1 MFSKLSLKWKIH
13 GSFLAVNLALFIN
26 GAIGV
31 WTIREIGGDG
41 EHIADVNLANAERLA
56 EMSSSLLQMQNL
68 TTQAA
73 LTSPTREGR
82 RMLESELSNLAE
94 RYTQATKAYLEIPF
108 VEGEQA
114 LYEEAE
120 GAWKK
125 HQQELKKTAEFY
137 SAVIS
142 GQQDK
147 ERLSRFVDEEYLP
160 VAKAQATALAALTKF
175 QGEQGASWTARLKK
189 TLSMSMIWTIAGFI
203 ANFLLTS
210 ILGQLISSRLTRQ
223 INDIAE
229 KLESGANE
237 VASASKQIS
246 ESSAELSSSS
256 TQQATSLQETVSSI
270 DQVSAM
276 VSRNAE
282 NAKRSQEVATT
293 SRDTAILGKQSVESV
308 IQAIEDINVSNQD
321 IIRQIEAS
329 HQELAGIVKVISE
342 IGNKTKV
349 INDIV
354 FQTKLLSFNA
364 SVEAARAG
372 EHGKGFAVVAEEVG
386 NLAQMS
392 GNAAK
397 EISQMLD
404 SSVQTVE
411 KIVLDTKTRVERLV
425 MAGRSRVETGTVT
438 ARNCGTVLENIVKN
452 VNEMA
457 EMVGE
462 IASASQEQ
470 SQGVQAITKT
480 MGHLDEVTQQNAS
493 ISEQSASAAEEL
505 SAQAET
511 VRSMVHALME
521 TVHGEGTGH
530 NSGFGERRP
539 YDTVESP
546 IPAGPTPTAKVLPF
560 RAPPREPLS
569 REPRLSGSPGKKVVG
584 LDDVPSADDSRFE
597 DI

>member
-1 MFSKLSLKWKIH
+1 
-13 GSFLAVNLALFIN
+13 
-26 GAIGV
+26 
-31 WTIREIGGDG
+31 
-41 EHIADVNLANAERLA
+41 
-56 EMSSSLLQMQNL
+56 L
-68 TTQAA
+68 T
-73 LTSPTREGR
+73 
-82 RMLESELSNLAE
+82 
-94 RYTQATKAYLEIPF
+94 IPF
-108 VEGEQA
+108 VAGEQSI
-114 LYEEAE
+114 YDEVDS
-120 GAWKK
+120 AWKK
-125 HQQELKKTAEFY
+125 HQQALRKVGDNY
-137 SAVIS
+137 SAAVS
-142 GQQDK
+142 GSGD
-147 ERLSRFVDEEYLP
+147 RDRYTRFIEEDYLVP
-160 VAKAQATALAALTKF
+160 AKAQIDALEGLNQF
-175 QGEQGASWTARLKK
+175 QSAQGASWNSRLKK
-189 TLSMSMIWTIAGFI
+189 TLSMSMIWTIAGFV
-203 ANFLLTS
+203 ANFVLTS

-246 ESSAELSSSS
+246 ESSAELSSAS

-276 VSRNAE
+276 VARNAE
-282 NAKRSQEVATT
+282 NAKRSQEVAQT
-293 SRDTAILGKQSVESV
+293 SRETAVLGKQSVESV
-308 IQAIEDINVSNQD
+308 IQAIEEINVSNQD

-329 HQELAGIVKVISE
+329 HQELEGIVKVISE

-386 NLAQMS
+386 SLAQMS

-397 EISQMLD
+397 EISQMLET
-404 SSVQTVE
+404 SVQTVE
-411 KIVLDTKTRVERLV
+411 KIVQETKTRVERLV
-425 MAGRSRVETGTVT
+425 MAGRARVETGTVT
-438 ARNCGTVLENIVKN
+438 ARNSGTVLENIVKN
-452 VNEMA
+452 VNEMT
-457 EMVGE
+457 EMLNE

-493 ISEQSASAAEEL
+493 IAEESASAAEEL

-521 TVHGEGTGH
+521 TVHGEGGGH
-530 NSGFGERRP
+530 GAGFPEKKFGTEDMQSGMQPASGKVIPFKIPQSR
-539 YDTVESP
+539 ESS
-546 IPAGPTPTAKVLPF
+546 T
-560 RAPPREPLS
+560 
-569 REPRLSGSPGKKVVG
+569 REPRLAAGAPAKKVVG